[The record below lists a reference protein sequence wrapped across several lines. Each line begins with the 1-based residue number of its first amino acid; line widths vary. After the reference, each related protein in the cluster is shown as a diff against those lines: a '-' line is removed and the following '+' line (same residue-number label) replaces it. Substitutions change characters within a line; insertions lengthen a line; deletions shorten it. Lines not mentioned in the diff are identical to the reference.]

1 LAKLIGRE
9 FGDVLTTTRCTLGY
23 LASEWISGLSI
34 TAKADVYSFGMMLFE
49 IISGRR
55 NRKPTMN
62 GYFSVWQ

>member
-9 FGDVLTTTRCTLGY
+9 FGDVLTTTRDTLGY
-23 LASEWISGLSI
+23 FASEWISGLSI

-62 GYFSVWQ
+62 GYFPVWQ